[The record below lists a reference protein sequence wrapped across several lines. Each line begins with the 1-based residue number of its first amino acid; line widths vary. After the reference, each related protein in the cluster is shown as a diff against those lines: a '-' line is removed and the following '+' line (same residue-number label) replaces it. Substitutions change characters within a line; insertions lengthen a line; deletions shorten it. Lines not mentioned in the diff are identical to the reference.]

1 MNGRTRSKKILF
13 AGGGTAGHLLPAIN
27 IALAMRGIDDTTTPL
42 FIGKRNGIEREIVE
56 KLGFDIREIDAVG
69 MRRTPAGFLKFLL
82 NWRKGYRQTVEI
94 MKEFEPVAV
103 VGTGGYVSA
112 PAVRAAHKLNI
123 PIYIQEQNSLPGLT
137 TRIGNRYADIVFTA
151 YESAAKYLDADKCQM
166 VGNPIR
172 QDLFGGNRESAY
184 LQFDLDPQKNTLL
197 VLGGSSGAESINAI
211 VAAMVSDRF
220 FPENWQMLWQ
230 TGHRNYSDISRFI
243 PADSLNGAIVPFID
257 DMPAAYAITDLAL
270 SRAGAMALSE
280 ISAIGLPAI
289 LIPYPYATGDHQTLN
304 AKRLEDAGA
313 AVIVPEKEMGK
324 RLRNTLNYLFTDDG
338 LRMKMSAAARK
349 KGRPDAARV
358 IARTILDRIK

>member
-1 MNGRTRSKKILF
+1 MVAVGQKRILF
-13 AGGGTAGHLLPAIN
+13 AGGGTAGHLVPAIN
-27 IALAMRGIDDTTTPL
+27 IALAMKSIDDATMPL
-42 FIGKRNGIEREIVE
+42 FIGKRNGIERQMVE

-82 NWRKGYRQTVEI
+82 NWRRGYRQTVGI
-94 MKEFEPVAV
+94 MKEFGPAAV

-137 TRIGNRYADIVFTA
+137 TRMAGRYADIVFTA
-151 YESAAKYLDADKCQM
+151 YESAAKYLDADKCQL

-172 QDLFGGNRESAY
+172 PDLIGGNREEAY
-184 LQFDLDPQKNTLL
+184 LQFGLDSQKDTLL

-211 VAAMVSDRF
+211 VSTLVSERF
-220 FPENWQMLWQ
+220 FPKNWQMLWQ
-230 TGHRNYSDISRFI
+230 TGQRNYPDISRLI

-257 DMPAAYAITDLAL
+257 DMPAAYAIADLVL

-280 ISAIGLPAI
+280 ITAVGLPAV

-304 AKRLEDAGA
+304 AKKYEDAGA
-313 AVIVPEKEMGK
+313 AIIVPEKEMER
-324 RLRNTLNYLFTDDG
+324 RLREILNRLLEDDN
-338 LRMKMSAAARK
+338 LRKKMSAAAGK
-349 KGRPDAARV
+349 MGRPDAAEV